1 MKTIL
6 YKMCKCRGGF
16 SLAEV
21 LVALIMGAMILV
33 AVLSIYSR
41 AENGAAAVTR
51 RLDIAR
57 VPSEILQRI
66 VEDIDKIVTPD
77 SDTKVTIENKFDKG
91 FPTARLTLL
100 KTIYNSNNEKQTFEK
115 IIWQA
120 NYDSSAN
127 GLILYRS
134 HSGIAA
140 EDKLLNEQKED
151 WEKELFV
158 PVCTGITFF
167 KIQVPKGEDEFEE
180 NWTADSLPPG
190 IVVTISFAEPFKALD
205 GSFDVPEDE
214 KITRHMAVD
223 QTREIQFVL
232 EKKDDEKQSNAEQ
245 KPQ

>member
-1 MKTIL
+1 MKTIP
-6 YKMCKCRGGF
+6 YNMCKHRGGF

-41 AENGAAAVTR
+41 AENSAAAVTN

-100 KTIYNSNNEKQTFEK
+100 KTIYNRYNQKQTFEK

-120 NYDSSAN
+120 NYDSTTN

-158 PVCTGITFF
+158 PVCDGITFF
-167 KIQVPKGEDEFEE
+167 KIQVPKGEDVFEE
-180 NWTADSLPPG
+180 NWTADPLPPG

-223 QTREIQFVL
+223 RTRKIKFVL
-232 EKKDDEKQSNAEQ
+232 EKKDDEKQSNAE
-245 KPQ
+245 

>member
-158 PVCTGITFF
+158 PVCAGITFF